1 MAIFISFFVTM
12 METHE
17 LLLHNP
23 QSLKVL
29 CARCIQQTITDVDQ
43 HGKPSLL
50 DNHDLEYL
58 SERKVSIPLED
69 ISKY

>member
-1 MAIFISFFVTM
+1 MAIFINFLVTM

-29 CARCIQQTITDVDQ
+29 CSRCIQQTLTDVDQ

-50 DNHDLEYL
+50 DNPDLEYL
-58 SERKVSIPLED
+58 SERKVSIPLEN